1 MPTVGELERLSALV
15 ARLTP
20 LSTQERGDLI
30 TADDWNLLVGAV
42 LEVARAVVDRDG
54 EAAVPPHDHPGQVSL
69 GWLDPKLRGLVERG
83 GLQDPEGSVRLT
95 GAERAVAG
103 AGARIDARERSLDG
117 LRGALGGFETEQLNQ
132 RNSLA
137 GLGRA
142 VDNVADPRDEL
153 LEFRSTLDSVRAE
166 VSASSAVVRGFADA
180 KPDDILRRLALA
192 DELRERLTTATGLLL
207 DASEFDRRL
216 TDLRATLVTE
226 SELTEAI
233 KKIRTP
239 SDLIDKIRPLIT
251 EESRLAATTAA
262 NAAIVPVTEGLR
274 GEFRSELAAARGE
287 LADEGTRLRTEI
299 AAQSTAL
306 REELDRRGTE
316 LGTLLGEQAGELR
329 GEFEVV
335 RDRLIGELDARV
347 EQRATAL
354 FDARFAAVS
363 ERIGG
368 LLSRVDAMEGGVR
381 DLDTRIG
388 VRFEEFDRR
397 IAGRL
402 DTIDETIRDRD
413 GVIDGLRA
421 SIPQDLTR
429 IVEASKAE
437 IETGLRAEL
446 ATVAEA
452 QKALGTSL
460 RRSIAVER
468 RRLNGIIEPPP
479 G

>member
-1 MPTVGELERLSALV
+1 M
-15 ARLTP
+15 
-20 LSTQERGDLI
+20 
-30 TADDWNLLVGAV
+30 
-42 LEVARAVVDRDG
+42 
-54 EAAVPPHDHPGQVSL
+54 
-69 GWLDPKLRGLVERG
+69 
-83 GLQDPEGSVRLT
+83 
-95 GAERAVAG
+95 
-103 AGARIDARERSLDG
+103 
-117 LRGALGGFETEQLNQ
+117 
-132 RNSLA
+132 
-137 GLGRA
+137 
-142 VDNVADPRDEL
+142 
-153 LEFRSTLDSVRAE
+153 RAE

-192 DELRERLTTATGLLL
+192 DELRERLTTATGVLL

-316 LGTLLGEQAGELR
+316 LGTRLGEQAGELR

-437 IETGLRAEL
+437 IETGLRAEI
-446 ATVAEA
+446 ATVSEA